1 MEKQKMNLADMKGK
15 LSRAEMKNIMA
26 WLSDDDDNRC
36 LGCTK
41 DSECAAVNKGTC
53 TKECQNG
60 GYGCSQW

>member
-1 MEKQKMNLADMKGK
+1 MKTKKMNLANIQGK
-15 LSRAEMKNIMA
+15 LSRNEMKN
-26 WLSDDDDNRC
+26 LNGGLNEFRC

-60 GYGCSQW
+60 GYGCSQG